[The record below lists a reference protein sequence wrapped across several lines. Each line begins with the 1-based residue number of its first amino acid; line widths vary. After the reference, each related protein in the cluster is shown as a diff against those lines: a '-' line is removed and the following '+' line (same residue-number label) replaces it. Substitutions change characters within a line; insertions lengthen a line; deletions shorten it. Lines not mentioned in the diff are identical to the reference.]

1 MEVNEKS
8 EEKARS
14 LTYTVQNI
22 VVKADLN
29 LNSDLDLDEITKK
42 IKNVEYDKSR
52 FPGLFLRI
60 LDPKCVAII
69 FRNGKMILTGLK
81 SFNDVDIIISRI
93 FAELKSKIEIEIN
106 IKSIKSEIV
115 NIVITAALYDKK
127 NLNLKIDLDLAAVK
141 LENAIFEPESFPALI
156 YKSLLPV
163 KCTFLVFSNGKI
175 VLTGVR
181 EKESIEPALVSFGK
195 LLKKKELFMKN

>member
-1 MEVNEKS
+1 MEVNKKS

-127 NLNLKIDLDLAAVK
+127 NLNLKIDLDLAAIK
-141 LENAIFEPESFPALI
+141 LENIIFEPEIFPALI